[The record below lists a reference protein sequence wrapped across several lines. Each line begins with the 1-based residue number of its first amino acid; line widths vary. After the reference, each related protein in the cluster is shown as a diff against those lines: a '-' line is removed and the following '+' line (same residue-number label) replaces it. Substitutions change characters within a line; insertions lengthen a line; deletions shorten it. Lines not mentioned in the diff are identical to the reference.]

1 MPPQPPLLPAIDA
14 FLAARSSEL
23 DRIRP
28 ARRSVLEPLADHVR
42 DRTGEGRV
50 PRVVFVCTH
59 NSRRSHLAQLWFAAS
74 CHRCDIAV
82 ETYSGGTEATSFD
95 HRAAAALARAGFEL
109 ESRSADPE
117 GALLVRMSPDLEP
130 SRCFSKIHDQP
141 PNPTSGFVAVMVCD
155 EADRACPLLPGA
167 EARLPIRFEDPKQ
180 ADGTPSESMVYDQRC
195 REIAR
200 EMLWIAETA
209 RDR

>member
-1 MPPQPPLLPAIDA
+1 MPPQPPLLPAIEA
-14 FLAARSSEL
+14 FLAARSIEM
-23 DRIRP
+23 DRIP
-28 ARRSVLEPLADHVR
+28 TARRSLLEPLADHVR

-50 PRVVFVCTH
+50 PKVVFVCTH

-109 ESRSADPE
+109 ESRSGDPE
-117 GALLVRMSPDLEP
+117 GALLVRMSPGLEP

-141 PNPTSGFVAVMVCD
+141 PNPTSDFVAVMVCD
-155 EADRACPLLPGA
+155 EADRTCPLLPGA